1 MLEARGIEVGQVFK
15 LNTKYSA
22 ALHATYLDADGKEQP
37 MYMGC
42 YGIGVGR
49 TLAAVIE
56 QHHDKDG
63 IIMPKAIAPYQVIVL
78 PVNTQD
84 AESNG
89 KAEEVYAALNA
100 AGIETL
106 IDDRDERAGV
116 KFKDADLIGIPLRIV
131 VGPKT
136 LKRNALEAKLRAT
149 GEMTDISLEGNYVEA
164 IKALLAKAL

>member
-1 MLEARGIEVGQVFK
+1 
-15 LNTKYSA
+15 
-22 ALHATYLDADGKEQP
+22 

-149 GEMTDISLEGNYVEA
+149 GEMTDISLEGDYVEA